1 MNPLPSRLIATSLD
15 KEEALLPEF
24 RYQGDGVWD
33 DIHSRF
39 VYGADVSDRA
49 LAYGFRKRIEQIV
62 EVDDV
67 VISANLVNVIV
78 ADSSRVLNPDSY
90 LDQVFYVYEL
100 DTSLTGQ
107 HWFEHPQA
115 KGWWCNR
122 APQREFVS
130 VNALTIG
137 DFLDGRRLAFEFNW
151 FRQPGSA
158 LW

>member
-1 MNPLPSRLIATSLD
+1 MNPLPNRLIATSLD
-15 KEEALLPEF
+15 KVDALLPEF

-33 DIHSRF
+33 DSNSCF
-39 VYGADVSDRA
+39 VYGAAVSDLA
-49 LAYGFRKRIEQIV
+49 LTYGFRKRVEQIV

-67 VISANLVNVIV
+67 IISANRVNVIV

-90 LDQVFYVYEL
+90 LDHVFYVYEL
-100 DTSLTGQ
+100 DTALTED
-107 HWFEHPQA
+107 WFEHPLA

-130 VNALTIG
+130 VNALSIR
-137 DFLDGRRLAFEFNW
+137 DFLDGRRLTFEFNW